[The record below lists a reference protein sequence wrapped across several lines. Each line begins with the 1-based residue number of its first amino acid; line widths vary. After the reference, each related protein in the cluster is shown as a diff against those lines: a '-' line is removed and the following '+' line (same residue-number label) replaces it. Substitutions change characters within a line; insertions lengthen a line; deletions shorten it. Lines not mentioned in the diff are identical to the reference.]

1 MFEEMTKALM
11 PTTLLYPLFE
21 MNHMAFQP
29 MRQMAHLGLSFWGNP
44 LNPMRETPMARQAT
58 AALTMF
64 ERATRRY
71 EKPSFDISETVVSGK
86 SYDIA
91 ERVTWQSPFCK
102 LIHFEKLGLEARQAK
117 LLLVAPMSGHF
128 ATLLR
133 DTVTSMLPH
142 FDCYVTDWQD
152 ARDIPVSAGSFD
164 LDDYTDSLIEM
175 LHSFG
180 ERAHVMAVC
189 QPSVPVLAATAL
201 MSAKND
207 KFAPLSMVL
216 MGGPIDTRKS
226 PTAVNKLADGK
237 SIDWFKRTAT
247 MKVAGP
253 HQGAGREVYPGFMQL
268 GGFLSMNMDR
278 HLKAH
283 RELYG
288 NLVAGEEASAEKHS
302 DFYDEYMAV
311 MDLTAEFYLQTVERV
326 FMNQD
331 FPNGTYRYRGELV
344 APDKISTTALLT
356 IEGERDDISGVGQTE
371 GAHAI
376 CAGIPDAKK
385 KHHLQMGVGHYGVF
399 SGSKFRAEVAP
410 MITAFLNAQK
420 P

>member
-1 MFEEMTKALM
+1 MNTF
-11 PTTLLYPLFE
+11 PTPASLLYPLFE
-21 MNHMAFQP
+21 MNHLATQPFRLMAG
-29 MRQMAHLGLSFWGNP
+29 ASLSFWQNAANP
-44 LNPMRETPMARQAT
+44 FRDSAFAKQTS

-71 EKPSFDISETVVSGK
+71 QKPTFEIADIEISGK
-86 SYDIA
+86 TVPIK
-91 ERVTWQSPFCK
+91 EQVVWQSPFCH
-102 LIHFEKLGLEARQAK
+102 LLHFAKSNYGKKQPK

-133 DTVTSMLPH
+133 DTVKAMLPH

-164 LDDYTDSLIEM
+164 LDDYTDTVINI
-175 LHSFG
+175 LHHLG

-189 QPSVPVLAATAL
+189 QPSVPVLVASAL
-201 MSAKND
+201 MGAD
-207 KFAPLSMVL
+207 KDKLAPLSMVL

-226 PTAVNKLADGK
+226 PTAVNKLAHDK
-237 SIDWFKRTAT
+237 SIVWFRQTVT
-247 MKVAGP
+247 MKVAGA
-253 HQGAGREVYPGFMQL
+253 HAGVGRAVYPGFMQL
-268 GGFLSMNMDR
+268 GGFLSMNSDR

-288 NLVAGEEASAEKHS
+288 NLIEGNELDAEKHS

-326 FMNQD
+326 FMHQD
-331 FPNGTYRYRGELV
+331 LPHGTYCYRERKV
-344 APDKISTTALLT
+344 EPDKISKTALLT

-371 GAHAI
+371 GAHEI
-376 CAGIPDAKK
+376 CSGIPSNKK
-385 KHHLQMGVGHYGVF
+385 KHHLQLGVGHYGVF

-410 MITAFLNAQK
+410 MIVDFLHQQK